1 MVKYLVLNIQKDF
14 KKEIIDPIIESKGFK
29 LSSITRAAIK
39 KVADKGL
46 STYAIDNKLFNTF
59 KGERY
64 PIMLDINNRLDSN
77 VGDSINKISRRVRIS
92 NGDKAERTIKTKVND
107 IIRDEVYGIF
117 MNYNDKNIFELL
129 YEYGDNCYL
138 KEMDYPSSKIFMV
151 SGDYFNDKNFL
162 KKLKEE
168 YSLNNVIHTISKYIM
183 DNKINLFEYIDDE
196 LTGSLISH
204 NELENDNHN
213 DKYMITIKKVNG
225 FDAISMAHKLGIP
238 VQIMMYAVLKYLE
251 KNPDLYELL
260 EDVKRLNNKPVDMVV
275 DSKIINNKTT
285 LEDRRNEI
293 FSILEKVDDFEKFKE
308 YFLEKKR
315 NQVPQELPV
324 KIHFGKKSKFFSEL
338 IELRQFSKLN
348 NSSWNTIFTI
358 MKEYVE
364 KQGKGV

>member
-14 KKEIIDPIIESKGFK
+14 KKEIIDPILESKGFK

-92 NGDKAERTIKTKVND
+92 NGGKSEKTIKAIVND
-107 IIRDEVYGIF
+107 ILRDEVYGIF
-117 MNYNDKNIFELL
+117 MNYNDDDVFELL

-138 KEMDYPSSKIFMV
+138 RETEYPSSKIFV
-151 SGDYFNDKNFL
+151 ISSNYFDDKNFL

-168 YSLNNVIHTISKYIM
+168 YPLNSVINTLSKYIM
-183 DNKINLFEYIDDE
+183 DNKINLFEHIE
-196 LTGSLISH
+196 NGLTDSLISYD
-204 NELENDNHN
+204 ELEDDGHDGN
-213 DKYMITIKKVNG
+213 YMISIKKKNG

-238 VQIMMYAVLKYLE
+238 VQIMVYSVLRYLE
-251 KNPDLYELL
+251 KNPNLYELL
-260 EDVKRLNNKPVDMVV
+260 EDIKRLNNKPVNMAV
-275 DSKIINNKTT
+275 DSKIINGKNDPEECKDE
-285 LEDRRNEI
+285 L

-315 NQVPQELPV
+315 NYVPQGSPI
-324 KIHFGKKSKFFSEL
+324 KIHFGKRSKFFSEL

-348 NSSWNTIFTI
+348 NSSWNTVFDV
-358 MKEYVE
+358 MREYVD